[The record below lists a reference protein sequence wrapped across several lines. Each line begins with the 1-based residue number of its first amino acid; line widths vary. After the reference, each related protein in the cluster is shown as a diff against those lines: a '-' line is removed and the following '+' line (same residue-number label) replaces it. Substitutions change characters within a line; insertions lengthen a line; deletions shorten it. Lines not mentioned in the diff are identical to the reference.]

1 MERLEQQYPV
11 ESGMLI
17 QTYYPAL
24 AGGFSFLDNAAGA
37 QVPKQCIEGITQFL
51 ATSSCNVGMP
61 YPGSQAATRVREQA
75 REETATFFNCK
86 PTEVAIG
93 PSATALTFI
102 LSRAFSRLFSEGDEV
117 VISELEHEANAS
129 PWRNLQ
135 EKGVQVRVWKA
146 RWDEGGRLEPAEL
159 RALVSPRT
167 RLVAVTAAANSLG
180 TTPDVAAAAEIAHS
194 VGAWCI
200 TDLVH
205 FSPHHLPDVQA
216 MGVDMAFFSAYKVF
230 GPHLAFLYVR
240 EEWISQLPTDK
251 LWFIPDDSLLKFEP
265 GTNNHEG
272 LAGWL
277 GTLAYLRDVLGGGK
291 PGREGLI
298 AAYNRIEALEQPLL
312 EQALNR
318 LQQIPGLKLYGM
330 PSPKGRVGTFCF
342 NLEGQP
348 PLRVAER
355 LARVG
360 VGVAAGHYYAT
371 MPMQAL
377 GLWPDGA
384 VRASIA
390 HYTTQAD
397 LDKLIAGLKGS
408 D

>member
-1 MERLEQQYPV
+1 MP
-11 ESGMLI
+11 I
-17 QTYYPAL
+17 QSHFPAL

-37 QVPKQCIEGITQFL
+37 QVPQQCIEGMAQFL

-61 YPGSQAATRVREQA
+61 YPGSQAATAVREKA
-75 REETATFFNCK
+75 RKETAAFFNCK
-86 PTEVAIG
+86 PSEVAIG

-102 LSRAFSRLFSEGDEV
+102 LARAFARLWGEGDEV

-129 PWRNLQ
+129 PWRNLA
-135 EKGVQVRVWKA
+135 EKGVQLRVWKA
-146 RWDEGGRLEPAEL
+146 RWAEGGRLEPADL

-167 RLVAVTAAANSLG
+167 RLVAVTSAANSLG

-200 TDLVH
+200 TDMVH
-205 FSPHHLPDVQA
+205 YSPHHLPDVQA
-216 MGVDMAFFSAYKVF
+216 TAVDMAFFSAYKVF

-240 EEWISQLPTDK
+240 EELIGQLPTDK

-265 GTNNHEG
+265 GTNNHECM
-272 LAGWL
+272 AGWL
-277 GTLAYLRDVLGGGK
+277 GTLDYLRSVLGDGK
-291 PGREGLI
+291 PGREGLQ
-298 AAYNRIEALEQPLL
+298 AAYRQIEAIEQPLVD
-312 EQALNR
+312 QALKR
-318 LQQIPGLKLYGM
+318 LQSVPGLQLYGM
-330 PSPKGRVGTFCF
+330 PTPQGRVGTFCF
-342 NLEGQP
+342 NLRGQP
-348 PLRVAER
+348 PMAVAER
-355 LARVG
+355 LAKLG

-384 VRASIA
+384 LRASIA
-390 HYTTQAD
+390 HYTTQTD
-397 LDKLIAGLKGS
+397 LDKLIAGLQGQ

>member
-1 MERLEQQYPV
+1 
-11 ESGMLI
+11 MLV
-17 QTYYPAL
+17 QTNFPAL
-24 AGGFSFLDNAAGA
+24 AGGFSYLDNAAGA
-37 QVPKQCIEGITQFL
+37 QVPRQCIEGIAQFL
-51 ATSSCNVGMP
+51 STSSCNVGMP
-61 YPGSQAATRVREQA
+61 YPGSQVATRVREQA
-75 REETATFFNCK
+75 RQETAAFFNCK

-102 LSRAFSRLFSEGDEV
+102 LSRALARLFGEGDEV

-129 PWRNLQ
+129 PWRNLA
-135 EKGVQVRVWKA
+135 EKGVQIKVWKA
-146 RWDEGGRLEPAEL
+146 RWDEGGRLEPADL
-159 RALVSPRT
+159 RAQVSSRT
-167 RLVAVTAAANSLG
+167 RLVAVTSAANSLG

-216 MGVDMAFFSAYKVF
+216 SGVDMAFFSAYKVF

-240 EEWISQLPTDK
+240 EELIARLPTDK
-251 LWFIPDDSLLKFEP
+251 LWFIPEDSLLKFEP

-277 GTLAYLRDVLGGGK
+277 GTLAYLRDQLGGGK
-291 PGREGLI
+291 PGREGLME
-298 AAYNRIEALEQPLL
+298 AYKQIEAIEQPLL
-312 EQALNR
+312 EQALER
-318 LQQIPGLKLYGM
+318 LHQVPGLELYGM
-330 PSPKGRVGTFCF
+330 TTSKGRVGTFCF

-348 PLRVAER
+348 PLRVADR

-377 GLWPDGA
+377 GLWPEGA
-384 VRASIA
+384 IRASIA
-390 HYTTQAD
+390 HYTTQTD
-397 LDKLIAGLKGS
+397 LDKLIAGLRGS

>member
-1 MERLEQQYPV
+1 MTIQEQF
-11 ESGMLI
+11 
-17 QTYYPAL
+17 PAL

-37 QVPKQCIEGITQFL
+37 QVPRQCIEGIAQFL

-61 YPGSQAATRVREQA
+61 YPGSVAATEVREKA
-75 REETATFFNCK
+75 RSETAAFFNCK
-86 PTEVAIG
+86 PSEVAIG
-93 PSATALTFI
+93 PSATAQTFS

-129 PWRNLQ
+129 PWRNL
-135 EKGVQVRVWKA
+135 EAVGVRVKAWKA
-146 RWDEGGRLEPAEL
+146 RWDQGGRLEPADL
-159 RALVSPRT
+159 RALVGPRT
-167 RLVAVTAAANSLG
+167 RLVAVTSAANSLG
-180 TTPDVAAAAEIAHS
+180 TMPDVAAAAEIAHR

-200 TDLVH
+200 TDMVH
-205 FSPHHLPDVQA
+205 YSPHHLPDVQA
-216 MGVDMAFFSAYKVF
+216 SGVDMAFFSAYKVF

-240 EEWISQLPTDK
+240 EELIAALPTDK

-265 GTNNHEG
+265 GTNNHEC

-277 GTLAYLRDVLGGGK
+277 GTLDYLRHQLGNGQ
-291 PGREGLI
+291 PGREGLRW
-298 AAYNRIEALEQPLL
+298 AYRQIEAIEAPLVEYALE
-312 EQALNR
+312 R
-318 LQQIPGLKLYGM
+318 LGQVPGLRLYGL
-330 PSPKGRVGTFCF
+330 PTEKGRVGTFCF
-342 NLEGQP
+342 NLEGHRP
-348 PLRVAER
+348 MAVAER
-355 LARVG
+355 LAKVG

-377 GLWPDGA
+377 GLWPEGA

-397 LDKLIAGLKGS
+397 LDKLVAGLQGS

>member
-1 MERLEQQYPV
+1 M
-11 ESGMLI
+11 SI
-17 QTYYPAL
+17 QVHFPAL
-24 AGGFSFLDNAAGA
+24 ASGFSFLDNAAGA
-37 QVPKQCIEGITQFL
+37 QVPRQCIEGISRFL
-51 ATSSCNVGMP
+51 STSSCNVGMP
-61 YPGSQAATRVREQA
+61 YPGSQAATLVREQT
-75 REETATFFNCK
+75 RQQTAAFFNCK
-86 PTEVAIG
+86 PGEVAIG

-102 LSRAFSRLFSEGDEV
+102 LSRAFSRLFGEGDEV

-146 RWDEGGRLEPAEL
+146 RWDEGGRLEPADL
-159 RALVSPRT
+159 RAVISPRT
-167 RLVAVTAAANSLG
+167 RLVAVTSAANSLG

-216 MGVDMAFFSAYKVF
+216 SGVDMAFFSAYKVF

-240 EEWISQLPTDK
+240 EELMARLPTDK
-251 LWFIPDDSLLKFEP
+251 LWFIPEDSLLKFEP

-277 GTLAYLRDVLGGGK
+277 GTLAYLRDELGGGQ
-291 PGREGLI
+291 PGREGLQ
-298 AAYNRIEALEQPLL
+298 AAYRRIEALEQPLV
-312 EQALNR
+312 EQALER

-348 PLRVAER
+348 PFRVAEQ
-355 LARVG
+355 LAQVG

-384 VRASIA
+384 IRASIA
-390 HYTTQAD
+390 HYTTQTD
-397 LDKLIAGLKGS
+397 LDKLIAGLQGS